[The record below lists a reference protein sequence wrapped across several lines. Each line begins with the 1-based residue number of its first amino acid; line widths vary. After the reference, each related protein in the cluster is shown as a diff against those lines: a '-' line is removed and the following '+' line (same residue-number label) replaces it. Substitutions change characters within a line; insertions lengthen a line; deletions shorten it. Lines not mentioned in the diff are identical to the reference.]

1 MTRDTVEQGPALFLP
16 PSRWAVMPYSR
27 KNQKDE
33 RQAVYFWDGA
43 AWRVGQLIVTEEL
56 IADQEDGVRP
66 LEYTVKPLVV
76 DSAAAATVS
85 LRARAM
91 QREGHLWHAHAHRG
105 GARGESEGG
114 RRRDRVRVQYDAG
127 RRRRARSP
135 CPT

>member
-1 MTRDTVEQGPALFLP
+1 MTRDTVEQGPMLFLP

-76 DSAAAATVS
+76 ESAAAATAS

-91 QREGHLWHAHAHRG
+91 QRGIFGTRTLAAEEPVENAK
-105 GARGESEGG
+105 
-114 RRRDRVRVQYDAG
+114 VRL
-127 RRRRARSP
+127 RS
-135 CPT
+135 CAA